1 MPWKCDVLSP
11 CRLSVL
17 PATAA
22 LLMVVAGCGTEP
34 GGVVDDAKPSA
45 SATSNTGGV
54 GEELGLAKAL
64 AWLETARESRDGYE
78 RERFRH
84 WIDADGDGCDTRRE
98 VLLAEAVQAPDQ
110 GEGCAL
116 TGGSWHSAYDQETV
130 TDAARLDIDHMVP
143 LAEAWDSGAS
153 TWDAER
159 REAFANDLGAD
170 YALIAV
176 TAATNRSKGDQD
188 PAEWLPPA
196 TDAHRSYAADWIA
209 TKLRWSLSADL
220 AERSALEDLAA
231 DCPDTRLSYTPAP

>member
-1 MPWKCDVLSP
+1 MLSP
-11 CRLSVL
+11 RRLSVL

-22 LLMVVAGCGTEP
+22 LLLAVAGCGIEP

-45 SATSNTGGV
+45 PATAPATSDTGGA
-54 GEELGLAKAL
+54 GEGLGLAEAL
-64 AWLETARESRDGYE
+64 ARLETAPESRDGYE
-78 RERFRH
+78 REKFRH
-84 WIDADGDGCDTRRE
+84 WSDTDQDGCDTRRE
-98 VLLAEAVQAPDQ
+98 VLLAEATEPPKQ

-116 TGGSWHSAYDQETV
+116 TGGRWHSPYDQQTV
-130 TDAARLDIDHMVP
+130 TDPARLDIDHTVP

-153 TWDAER
+153 AWDAQR
-159 REAFANDLGAD
+159 REAFANDLDAD

-176 TAATNRSKGDQD
+176 TASTNRSKGDQD

-196 TDAHRSYAADWIA
+196 TDTHCDYAADWVA
-209 TKLRWSLSADL
+209 TKLRWSLTADT